1 MKQMNGGAMELIDKN
16 QAIEIVR
23 DKCKRIPTCAILA
36 MDAIDKLPVLQKEQD
51 WIDSDE
57 GLPDRMGYYLT
68 SNEYYNV
75 SNDFFDGDYFETA
88 KMYHYK
94 VIAWRELPKPYKKE
108 NQNDR

>member
-1 MKQMNGGAMELIDKN
+1 MNQTNGGAMELIDKN

-36 MDAIDKLPVLQKEQD
+36 MDAIDKLPVSQKEPD
-51 WIDSDE
+51 WIDVDDC
-57 GLPDRMGYYLT
+57 LPDRMGYYLT

-75 SNDFFDGDYFETA
+75 NIDFFDGDYFETA
-88 KMYHYK
+88 KKYYYK

-108 NQNDR
+108 N

>member
-1 MKQMNGGAMELIDKN
+1 MELINKN

-36 MDAIDKLPVLQKEQD
+36 MDAIDKLPVSQKEPD
-51 WIDSDE
+51 WIDVDK

-75 SNDFFDGDYFETA
+75 NIDFFDGDYFEAA
-88 KMYHYK
+88 KKYYYK
-94 VIAWRELPKPYKKE
+94 VIAWRETPQPYKRKE
-108 NQNDR
+108 N